1 MFRKNNGISFLY
13 LMATITLA
21 IVTVPA
27 MAMTAYSI
35 TYKEHIEE
43 AGKQFWQI
51 RVTCT
56 DLNTRRFI
64 VRSRDKDP
72 WCAKDMPSFCAND
85 KVQAALNI
93 CSYEY
98 KIALQSIEGNQENPE
113 QNIEAQVDQEDDNK
127 SVLLEQQALIQDQ
140 RIQLAQ
146 RKLDLRRRGID
157 LQKRE
162 IELRDRIANLP

>member
-1 MFRKNNGISFLY
+1 MFGKNSGIDFLY
-13 LMATITLA
+13 LTIAITLTVVA
-21 IVTVPA
+21 VPA

-35 TYKEHIEE
+35 SYKEYIEE

-56 DLNTRRFI
+56 DLNTKRFL
-64 VRSRDKDP
+64 VRSQDGDP
-72 WCAKDMPSFCAND
+72 WCAKHLPSFCASE

-98 KIALQSIEGNQENPE
+98 KLALQATDGTQEKPE
-113 QNIEAQVDQEDDNK
+113 PNFVPQVDQEDDNK
-127 SVLLEQQALIQDQ
+127 SILSQQLALIQDQ
-140 RIQLAQ
+140 RIELAQ
-146 RKLDLRRRGID
+146 RKLDLRRRDID

-162 IELRDRIANLP
+162 INVRDRIANLL